1 MACPARELLI
11 EGRSVMKVCSPDW
24 SNPPDEL
31 HLEKE
36 NIHVWRATLDCEAA
50 VLRRLET
57 TLAPDEKS
65 RAARFIFAR
74 DRNHFI
80 AARAILRTLLGA
92 YLQRPPSDVEFL
104 YGPQNKP
111 SIHSNS
117 SEAPIHFNLSHSHGL
132 AVYAFG
138 QRREVGIDLE
148 MIQPAFAGEEIA
160 KRFFSSQ
167 ELAEL
172 RSLPSQLRA
181 DGFFLCWTR
190 KEAYVK
196 ARGAGMGIPL
206 DSFDVSLTP
215 GKPAELRSTD
225 SDRWSLQPLQP
236 GYGYVGAV
244 VGEGKGWGLRL
255 WDWHP

>member
-1 MACPARELLI
+1 
-11 EGRSVMKVCSPDW
+11 MKVCSPDW
-24 SNPPDEL
+24 SNPPGEP

-36 NIHVWRATLDCEAA
+36 NIHVWRASLDCEAA

-80 AARAILRTLLGA
+80 AARGILRTLLGA
-92 YLQRPPSDVEFL
+92 YLQRSAADVGFL

-111 SIHSNS
+111 AIHSGS
-117 SEAPIHFNLSHSHGL
+117 AEPPIHFNLSHSHGL
-132 AVYAFG
+132 AIYAFA

-160 KRFFSSQ
+160 ERFFSSQ

-172 RSLPSQLRA
+172 RSLPPQLRA

-190 KEAYVK
+190 KEAYMK
-196 ARGAGMGIPL
+196 ARGTGMGIPL
-206 DSFDVSLTP
+206 DSFDVSLSP

-225 SDRWSLQPLQP
+225 SDRWSMQSLQPAH
-236 GYGYVGAV
+236 GYAGAV
-244 VGEGKGWGLRL
+244 VAEGKDWGLRL
-255 WDWHP
+255 WDWRP